1 MFIKKDYV
9 KYFLQI
15 KKIEREMGD
24 RFLRYSE
31 KLEDPELKKFFLRMH
46 REEMAHGEVADL
58 MLEMFKDK

>member
-1 MFIKKDYV
+1 MFTKKDYV

-15 KKIEREMGD
+15 KKIEETMGE

-46 REEMAHGEVADL
+46 KEEMAHGRVADA